1 MLLYVA
7 VVGVFTLFF
16 CLMWMKKHKP
26 LTLPGPKGLPFVR
39 NLLQLANKSPH
50 AHLTEWAKQYGGVY
64 SINLMGDNWVV
75 VSSYEA
81 LREVLVKLV
90 HDVGSYN
97 AQVGAAL
104 YGLNL
109 LCLIVI
115 SGKPC
120 QIAGQLID
128 II

>member
-1 MLLYVA
+1 MSYNMAPAPRYIIVD
-7 VVGVFTLFF
+7 
-16 CLMWMKKHKP
+16 
-26 LTLPGPKGLPFVR
+26 
-39 NLLQLANKSPH
+39 S
-50 AHLTEWAKQYGGVY
+50 AHVTGT
-64 SINLMGDNWVV
+64 I
-75 VSSYEA
+75 
-81 LREVLVKLV
+81 

-120 QIAGQLID
+120 QIARQLID

>member
-1 MLLYVA
+1 MSYNMAPAPRYIIVDSDML
-7 VVGVFTLFF
+7 
-16 CLMWMKKHKP
+16 
-26 LTLPGPKGLPFVR
+26 
-39 NLLQLANKSPH
+39 
-50 AHLTEWAKQYGGVY
+50 
-64 SINLMGDNWVV
+64 
-75 VSSYEA
+75 
-81 LREVLVKLV
+81 LV

-120 QIAGQLID
+120 QIARQLID
-128 II
+128 IIYNVRF

>member
-1 MLLYVA
+1 MSYNMAPAPRYILI
-7 VVGVFTLFF
+7 
-16 CLMWMKKHKP
+16 
-26 LTLPGPKGLPFVR
+26 
-39 NLLQLANKSPH
+39 
-50 AHLTEWAKQYGGVY
+50 AHMV
-64 SINLMGDNWVV
+64 
-75 VSSYEA
+75 
-81 LREVLVKLV
+81 LV

-120 QIAGQLID
+120 QIARQLID